1 MSKEA
6 KFSTIKDDAGA
17 IINDI
22 IHKKLYG
29 KTYDQKESKQY
40 CNEIVEEVL
49 KELSEKFKGL
59 KFMTDVTIVQK
70 GDGALHFSSSS
81 CWNPETDGSTL
92 VKFENDY
99 FHAFV
104 GLYGF
109 FE

>member
-1 MSKEA
+1 
-6 KFSTIKDDAGA
+6 
-17 IINDI
+17 
-22 IHKKLYG
+22 
-29 KTYDQKESKQY
+29 
-40 CNEIVEEVL
+40 
-49 KELSEKFKGL
+49 
-59 KFMTDVTIVQK
+59 MTDVTIVQK

-109 FE
+109 SE